1 MLKPGGDLPP
11 SGADR
16 SFGELASQ
24 LVDDAKAY
32 AWSEVDLARAIA
44 AEKGKS
50 AAIAGIFFVGALL
63 LAIGATSALCVA
75 VFVAIAYHL
84 GPLLGGLITFIVVG
98 AIAAGLGWLG
108 WAKLRDAL

>member
-24 LVDDAKAY
+24 IVDDAKAY
-32 AWSEVDLARAIA
+32 ARAELDLAKAIA

-50 AAIAGIFFVGALL
+50 AAAAAVLFMAAMFLAMGALN
-63 LAIGATSALCVA
+63 ALCIA
-75 VFVAIAYHL
+75 VFVAIAYHT
-84 GPLLGGLITFIVVG
+84 GPLLAGLITFVIVG

-108 WAKLRDAL
+108 WTKLRAAL

>member
-32 AWSEVDLARAIA
+32 ARAEVDLAKAIA
-44 AEKGKS
+44 ADKGKS
-50 AAIAGIFFVGALL
+50 AAVAGVLFGAALL
-63 LAIGATSALCVA
+63 LAAGAVSALCVA
-75 VFVAIAYHL
+75 IFVAIAYHL
-84 GPLLGGLITFIVVG
+84 GPLLGGLVTFVLVM
-98 AIAAGLGWLG
+98 AAAAGLGWFG
-108 WAKLRDAL
+108 WTKLKDAL